1 MLERLRWISFALA
14 FFAGVILYAVA
25 ILLVAAIV
33 GAGFLL
39 TYLALVSLFLT

>member
-1 MLERLRWISFALA
+1 MIEQLRWISFALA

-25 ILLVAAIV
+25 IALAGAIV

-39 TYLALVSLFLT
+39 VWLALGFF